1 LGEEEFEGRLIGSSA
16 AAAAAAVGVIVA
28 AVVASA
34 GARGVLSVS
43 EKLDPLFEK
52 EDLGE
57 WKVRSRGA

>member
-16 AAAAAAVGVIVA
+16 AAAVG
-28 AVVASA
+28 VASA